1 MTTNGVVAVGA
12 HGVGAHGGAPV
23 QSRALGVRC
32 VGAHG
37 GAPLHGWICDDEIW
51 IFAILVPTRRVG
63 QNVVA
68 YRFKIILVADDVFVV
83 VALPHGRAWRAAM
96 LVDALGDSGFE
107 PCNE

>member
-1 MTTNGVVAVGA
+1 MRGVGA
-12 HGVGAHGGAPV
+12 HGVGALGGAPV
-23 QSRALGVRC
+23 RSWALGVGMRG

-83 VALPHGRAWRAAM
+83 VALPHRRAWRTAQR
-96 LVDALGDSGFE
+96 VDALGDSGFE